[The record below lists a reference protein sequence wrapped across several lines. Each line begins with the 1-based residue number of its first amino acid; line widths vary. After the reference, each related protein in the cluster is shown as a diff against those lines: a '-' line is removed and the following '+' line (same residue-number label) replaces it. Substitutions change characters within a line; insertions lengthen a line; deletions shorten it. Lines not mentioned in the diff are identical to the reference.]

1 MNKKIVDIYIPEE
14 KEPEAIEVP
23 APEKVFDP
31 SPQKEKKKRKKIKI
45 SFSSLNRKKFL
56 WGFGMI
62 VFFLI
67 ILFLFSLSKAE
78 VTYWPETEDVNVT
91 TNLTI
96 DVSIDDI
103 NVVDRVIPG
112 FIFEKEK
119 IVIENFIA
127 TGKATQEGNAKGMI
141 TVYNEY
147 STKDQI
153 LIATTR
159 FISTEGKL
167 FRTPSRVVIP
177 GGHNEGGNFI
187 AGEKTIKVVADE
199 TGLEYNIEAS
209 TFSIPGFAG
218 TAKYTKFY
226 AKSFQPMV
234 GGFLS
239 GSSLITE
246 EDIENA
252 KDIVTNKAEE
262 DVEQLLSLGFE
273 EEGMEKYISI
283 DKAMSTKIEE
293 ESPLA
298 VAGQEAD
305 NFNYRAKA
313 VSQALV
319 FKKSDLTDFISQFLL
334 TRIKEGY
341 KIYEDSLEISYVQ
354 ESINLNTRKIIL
366 SLSVSA
372 KAYREIDVAN
382 LRRLVSGKSLIGS
395 KIIVENQKG
404 VVKAEVDFWPFWVK
418 KSPQSEDKIEVEMK
432 ID

>member
-1 MNKKIVDIYIPEE
+1 MNKKIVDIYIPEK
-14 KEPEAIEVP
+14 KESQAIEIP
-23 APEKVFDP
+23 DSEDVFEP
-31 SPQKEKKKRKKIKI
+31 SPKKEKKVRKKIKV
-45 SFSSLNRKKFL
+45 SFSLLNRKKFF
-56 WGFGMI
+56 WGLGMI
-62 VFFLI
+62 VFFLA
-67 ILFLFSLSKAE
+67 ILLLFSLSKAE
-78 VTYWPETEDVNVT
+78 ITYWPETEDVNVT

-96 DVSIDDI
+96 DISVDDI
-103 NVVDRVIPG
+103 NAVNRVIPG

-119 IVIENFIA
+119 TVIENFIA
-127 TGKATQEGNAKGMI
+127 TGKATQEGKAKGMI

-167 FRTPSRVVIP
+167 FRTPKKVVIP
-177 GGHNEGGNFI
+177 GGKLDSGNLI
-187 AGEKTIKVVADE
+187 AGEKTIGVVADE
-199 TGLEYNIEAS
+199 TGPEYNIEAS

-218 TAKYTKFY
+218 TDKYTKFY
-226 AKSFQPMV
+226 AKSFQPMG

-246 EDIENA
+246 DDIENA

-262 DVEQLLSLGFE
+262 DAEQLLSLGLE
-273 EEGMEKYISI
+273 EEEMEKYIVI
-283 DKAMSTKIEE
+283 DKAISTEIEE

-313 VSQALV
+313 TSRALV
-319 FKKSDLTDFISQFLL
+319 FKKSDLDDFINQFLL
-334 TRIKEGY
+334 TKIKEGN

-354 ESINLNTRKIIL
+354 ESINLNTGKIIL
-366 SLSVSA
+366 SLSISA
-372 KAYREIDVAN
+372 KAYKEIDVAN
-382 LRRLVSGKSLIGS
+382 LKRLVSGKSLIGS

-404 VVKAEVDFWPFWVK
+404 VIKAEVDFWPFWVK
-418 KSPQSEDKIEVEMK
+418 KAPQSENRIEVEMK